1 MFDVT
6 MRKYRSG
13 QRRFHTDWY
22 RRSVPTRIERI
33 SFRGSHG
40 AALAGRL
47 DLPAGPP
54 RAFALFAHCFT
65 CSKDVKAASRISAVL
80 TDLGYGLLRFDFT
93 GLGGSEGEFA
103 NTNFSSNVDD
113 LVAAARWLRS
123 NHTGPQLLVGHSLG
137 GAAVIV
143 AAADIPEVAAVATIG
158 APSDAGHI
166 AGLFDGSLDEISDQ
180 GEACVELAG
189 RRFTIRQQLIDD
201 LRAGRV
207 REAAA
212 AFNGALMIM
221 HSPIDNT
228 VGVDH
233 AAAIYAAARHPKSYV
248 SLDGADHLLTRQ
260 ADAEF
265 AASMIGTWAA
275 RYLAD
280 QSGAVAAPAASAQ
293 VVVAETTQG
302 RFLNHVVTGRH
313 RFLADEPE
321 SIGGFDAGPGP
332 YDLLAAALGACTS
345 MTLRM
350 YAERK
355 GMPLD
360 RVTVEIS
367 HDQVHVD
374 DAEAAES
381 PNPAK
386 IDRFIRV
393 LHLEGDLDDAQR
405 ASLLKIADRCPVHRT
420 LEQSSR
426 IITELV

>member
-1 MFDVT
+1 
-6 MRKYRSG
+6 
-13 QRRFHTDWY
+13 
-22 RRSVPTRIERI
+22 VPSRIERI
-33 SFRGSHG
+33 TFPGSQG
-40 AALAGRL
+40 SPLAARL

-54 RAFALFAHCFT
+54 KAYALFAHCFT
-65 CSKDVKAASRISAVL
+65 CSKDVEAASRIAAVL

-103 NTNFSSNVDD
+103 NTNFSSNIDD
-113 LVAAARWLRS
+113 LVAAARWLRREHS
-123 NHTGPQLLVGHSLG
+123 GPQLLVGHSLG

-143 AAADIPEVAAVATIG
+143 AAAEIPEVAAVATIG
-158 APSDAGHI
+158 APADAGHV
-166 AGLFDGSLDEISDQ
+166 AGLFDGSLDEISDE

-201 LRAGRV
+201 LRADRV
-207 REAAA
+207 CASAA

-233 AAAIYAAARHPKSYV
+233 AAAIYEAARHPKSYV
-248 SLDGADHLLTRQ
+248 SLDGADHLLSRA

-265 AASMIGTWAA
+265 AAAMIGTWAA

-280 QSGAVAAPAASAQ
+280 QSGAVEPPPLAPLGH

-302 RFLNHVVTGRH
+302 KFLNHVVTGRH

-332 YDLLAAALGACTS
+332 YDLLGAALGACTS

-355 GMPLD
+355 GIPLD
-360 RVTVEIS
+360 RVVVEIS
-367 HDQVHVD
+367 HDKVHVA

-381 PNPAK
+381 ANPAK
-386 IDRFIRV
+386 IDLFTRS
-393 LHLEGDLDDAQR
+393 LHLEGDLDELQR
-405 ASLLKIADRCPVHRT
+405 ASLLKIADKCPVHRT
-420 LEQSSR
+420 LEHSSR
-426 IITELV
+426 IVTELI